1 MRKKSQLYSREIIW
15 QDILRVLLLLI
26 ILIVLKGMYN
36 ESNNINQ
43 NNILVPNFLII
54 AFIFCIVYGVNAF
67 TTGNVVK
74 NWVNYQIFDIVFN
87 FVKSRKMISDDKAM
101 VVTTKIFGAFILGL
115 GFLLFFSTVPK
126 ISLFIILIKSS
137 SQLSLFG
144 TGSGLIIVAASVGWG
159 IYKQED

>member
-115 GFLLFFSTVPK
+115 GFLLF
-126 ISLFIILIKSS
+126 IMGFIYYLN
-137 SQLSLFG
+137 
-144 TGSGLIIVAASVGWG
+144 
-159 IYKQED
+159 

>member
-43 NNILVPNFLII
+43 NNILAPNFLII

-115 GFLLFFSTVPK
+115 GFLLF
-126 ISLFIILIKSS
+126 IMGFIYYLN
-137 SQLSLFG
+137 
-144 TGSGLIIVAASVGWG
+144 
-159 IYKQED
+159 

>member
-1 MRKKSQLYSREIIW
+1 MRKKSQLYSREIIG

-43 NNILVPNFLII
+43 NNILFPNFLII

-115 GFLLFFSTVPK
+115 GFLLF
-126 ISLFIILIKSS
+126 IMGFIYYLN
-137 SQLSLFG
+137 
-144 TGSGLIIVAASVGWG
+144 
-159 IYKQED
+159 